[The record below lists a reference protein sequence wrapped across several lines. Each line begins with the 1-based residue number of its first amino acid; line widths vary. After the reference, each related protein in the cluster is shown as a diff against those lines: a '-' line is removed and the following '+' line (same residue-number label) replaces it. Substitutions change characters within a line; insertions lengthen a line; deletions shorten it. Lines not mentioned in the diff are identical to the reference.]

1 MSRTK
6 DDRACRLSMTVNGI
20 AHLPTVGTP
29 YTDAV
34 PGNRAHP
41 PFINIFSPCESS
53 SIFNPTEFYV
63 ERGRPK
69 WDLFW
74 TGCIAVF
81 SGTPYG
87 DKKFPFEKEIGK
99 VGQDTF

>member
-1 MSRTK
+1 
-6 DDRACRLSMTVNGI
+6 MTVNGI
-20 AHLPTVGTP
+20 AHPPTVGTP
-29 YTDAV
+29 YTDSI

-53 SIFNPTEFYV
+53 SIFNPTEFCA
-63 ERGRPK
+63 EGGRPK
-69 WDLFW
+69 WDLFCG

-87 DKKFPFEKEIGK
+87 DEKFPFEKEIRK
-99 VGQDTF
+99 IGQDAF